1 MEPVVEVLAKRALLE
16 HLQEV
21 HVRGR
26 DDPHVHRDRVA
37 AAHRRDLAVRDR
49 REQRDLLLERHLPDL
64 VEEQRAAVGL
74 HEAPVAA
81 PHAGRDL
88 GQDAEQLALEQGLR
102 DGAAVDGHERLE
114 PPLAAVM
121 ENAGDEL
128 LACAVLAREEHGG
141 VDLSRALHQSQHPLH
156 REASADQA
164 LRVEPRADLLA
175 QRQVLAH
182 ELLVRP
188 HHLLV
193 AAALLDRHRHQVRES
208 LEQRAV
214 LVTEHVGA
222 PRVVEVDRAHHA
234 PAQVHGHAHDRA
246 QAQVEHARRAR
257 LRIARGVRDQQAAA
271 ALGDALDHTPAVAD
285 RVAPRV
291 GVHRAVLGHG
301 GEDAALG
308 VREQQHAAL
317 GVELFDR
324 EAHRAAGQLAEVA
337 DRVEQPADGA
347 EQVARPGGAR
357 LAGSDA
363 AQPVHREGERLLAA
377 AMVAEPL
384 ETRGR
389 ELEPRAHRGARFTIG

>member
-1 MEPVVEVLAKRALLE
+1 M
-16 HLQEV
+16 
-21 HVRGR
+21 
-26 DDPHVHRDRVA
+26 
-37 AAHRRDLAVRDR
+37 
-49 REQRDLLLERHLPDL
+49 
-64 VEEQRAAVGL
+64 
-74 HEAPVAA
+74 
-81 PHAGRDL
+81 
-88 GQDAEQLALEQGLR
+88 
-102 DGAAVDGHERLE
+102 
-114 PPLAAVM
+114 
-121 ENAGDEL
+121 
-128 LACAVLAREEHGG
+128 
-141 VDLSRALHQSQHPLH
+141 
-156 REASADQA
+156 
-164 LRVEPRADLLA
+164 
-175 QRQVLAH
+175 
-182 ELLVRP
+182 
-188 HHLLV
+188 
-193 AAALLDRHRHQVRES
+193 RES

-234 PAQVHGHAHDRA
+234 PAQVYGHAHDRA

-271 ALGDALDHTPAVAD
+271 ALGDALDHAPAVAD

-317 GVELFDR
+317 GVELLDR

-389 ELEPRAHRGARFTIG
+389 ELEPRAHRGARFAIAREQDAGELERGLRPLREGAEAPEALERAARGICPLGHAAAGQRELGAQRLGHGGCVG